1 MQKREE
7 IQQQANEQVKDLVKQ
22 IDKFPVKWENYND
35 LGVLLTQMGDY
46 NSAEE
51 LIMKALGL
59 FQENKQA
66 KEMLTYT
73 LANVYYFAQEY
84 DKAVNFY
91 QKITNQSLKTD
102 AFVMLAQSF
111 VKQNKYQQAM
121 AYALTAYENSKED
134 KTIINIL
141 ADVCLALGDFDNA
154 YNYYQKS
161 MLIDKN
167 QANVLFGLGLISLVF
182 EKRNEADQYFKSVL
196 KLDENYYNQNKQKI
210 DDILTILQN
219 KK

>member
-1 MQKREE
+1 
-7 IQQQANEQVKDLVKQ
+7 
-22 IDKFPVKWENYND
+22 
-35 LGVLLTQMGDY
+35 
-46 NSAEE
+46 
-51 LIMKALGL
+51 
-59 FQENKQA
+59 
-66 KEMLTYT
+66 MLTYT